1 MPTKF
6 KWNFREIS
14 IMPVTYPRTGAG
26 IVPMPR
32 SITEGVEGEFEPGE
46 AVNAHPFEWEAILD
60 FTVPLGS
67 GTGVF
72 YGIIFQLPKWGYKRV
87 KIDES
92 IEVSPVFKQY
102 FDLTI
107 GQKQAMENQI
117 KQGLASIATA
127 ISDLELVK
135 HDLRK
140 YKEFMD
146 YFAMIK
152 YGNELIKKGNKE
164 AGEKWR
170 ARGDELLKAV
180 FIDQVDVHTGE
191 GIALK
196 LIAPRW
202 PTIITDFLKL
212 TDEDLDPKTIT
223 KKTELHG
230 VTEAEAVVLATKN
243 KLYVEWRDRLFKPTV
258 EDRFESL
265 VSLVAARKKSVKEY
279 KEMVKPIIAR
289 HRTIKEKAPEASFL
303 QQSPWFMQGAQ
314 AASQDSVRIWAWKPF
329 APTEKYKI
337 TREYFDEIKPEEAG
351 FRKSEIKEI
360 KDKLKEKYENKNITE
375 VSDDMFLNRYRVE
388 ALPAEPSIDNVVRRL
403 VKLIQNEYK
412 VKITPFELFKARS
425 ALVEQFR
432 LSARGASEGEGW
444 VYSPYFIFVDIPMYR
459 TVLKLPNGQEFE
471 DVWIQ
476 PLTAAT
482 RTQNLIVAHELELIA
497 RDMQLDNYIDQLLGE
512 RGVLSTG
519 EEASLKELVEAE
531 EFKPPE
537 ILEEEK
543 KKMKPEKN
551 KLGVSSEEKLRHF
564 EIFDSISK
572 FFAKTG
578 IGPLQFFT
586 SRGPYEWN
594 INHRLA
600 KIYQPEAAGAAKLVA
615 DYFRLNFGVPGV
627 KI

>member
-1 MPTKF
+1 
-6 KWNFREIS
+6 
-14 IMPVTYPRTGAG
+14 MPVTYPRTGAG

-32 SITEGVEGEFEPGE
+32 LLAQGVGGEFDPGE
-46 AVNAHPFEWEAILD
+46 AINAHPFEWEALLD

-107 GQKQAMENQI
+107 GQKQAMEAQI
-117 KQGLASIATA
+117 KQGLGSIANA

-140 YKEFMD
+140 YKEFKD
-146 YFAMIK
+146 YFAMIEWGGK
-152 YGNELIKKGNKE
+152 LIKGGKKE
-164 AGEKWR
+164 AGEKLR
-170 ARGDELLKAV
+170 AQGEELLKSV

-191 GIALK
+191 GIAIK

-202 PTIITDFLKL
+202 PTIIADFMKL
-212 TDEDLDPKTIT
+212 SDEDKSKDKVLENLE
-223 KKTELHG
+223 KKYN
-230 VTEAEAVVLATKN
+230 VKISEAEAVVLTTKN
-243 KLYVEWRDRLFKPTV
+243 NLYLEWRDRLFKPTV
-258 EDRFESL
+258 EDRFKSL
-265 VSLVAARKKSVKEY
+265 VSLVHARNKSVEEY
-279 KEMVKPIIAR
+279 KKMLRPIVAR
-289 HRTIKEKAPEASFL
+289 HRTIKEKAPDPKFL

-329 APTEKYKI
+329 APTEKYKV

-360 KDKLKEKYENKNITE
+360 KDKLKGKYENKNITE
-375 VSDDMFLNRYRVE
+375 VSDDMFLNRDRVE

-403 VKLIQNEYK
+403 VKLIQNEYN

-432 LSARGASEGEGW
+432 LSARGASEGEAW
-444 VYSPYFIFVDIPMYR
+444 VYSPYFVFVDIPMSR
-459 TVLKLPNGQEFE
+459 TVLKLPNGLEAE

-482 RTQNLIVAHELELIA
+482 RTQNLIIAHELELIA
-497 RDMQLDNYIDQLLGE
+497 RDMELGNYIDQMLGE

-519 EEASLKELVEAE
+519 EEAGLKELADEQV
-531 EFKPPE
+531 FKPPE
-537 ILEEEK
+537 ILEEEQ

-551 KLGVSSEEKLRHF
+551 KLGVSSEEKPAHF
-564 EIFDSISK
+564 KIFDSISK

-615 DYFRLNFGVPGV
+615 DFFRLKFGVPGV

>member
-1 MPTKF
+1 
-6 KWNFREIS
+6 
-14 IMPVTYPRTGAG
+14 MPVKYPRTGAG
-26 IVPMPR
+26 IVPMPH
-32 SITEGVEGEFEPGE
+32 EFAEHVPGELEPGE

-60 FTVPLGS
+60 FTTPIGT

-72 YGIIFQLPKWGYKRV
+72 YGIIFQLPKWGFKRV

-107 GQKQAMENQI
+107 GQKQAMEAQI

-146 YFAMIK
+146 YFAMIE
-152 YGNELIKKGNKE
+152 GGEELIKKGKKE
-164 AGEKWR
+164 EGEKWR

-202 PTIITDFLKL
+202 PTIITDFMKI
-212 TDEDLDPKTIT
+212 TDNDLDKETIM
-223 KKTELHG
+223 KKPELRG

-243 KLYVEWRDRLFKPTV
+243 RLYIEWRERLFKPTV
-258 EDRFESL
+258 KDRFQSL
-265 VSLVAARKKSVKEY
+265 VSLVAARQKSAEEY
-279 KEMVKPIIAR
+279 KKMIKPVIAR
-289 HRTIKEKAPEASFL
+289 YRTIKEKAPEAKFL

-314 AASQDSVRIWAWKPF
+314 AASQDSIRIWAWKPF
-329 APTEKYKI
+329 APTEKYKV
-337 TREYFDEIKPEEAG
+337 TREYFDQIKASQAG
-351 FRKSEIKEI
+351 FRKWEIDYI
-360 KDKLKEKYENKNITE
+360 KKALEKKKEKENITDVAE
-375 VSDDMFLNRYRVE
+375 DFFLGKKLVE

-403 VKLIQNEYK
+403 TILIEREYH
-412 VKITPFELFKARS
+412 VKITPLQLFQARS

-432 LSARGASEGEGW
+432 LSARGASEGETW
-444 VYSPYFIFVDIPMYR
+444 VYSPYFIFVDIPMSR
-459 TVLKLPNGQEFE
+459 TVLRMPNGQELE
-471 DVWIQ
+471 DIWIQ
-476 PLTAAT
+476 PLTVAT
-482 RTQNLIVAHELELIA
+482 RTQNMIIANELELIA
-497 RDMQLDNYIDQLLGE
+497 RDMELDNYIDQMLGE
-512 RGVLSTG
+512 RGVLPTG
-519 EEASLKELVEAE
+519 EEVGLSELTEAQILKLPEL
-531 EFKPPE
+531 
-537 ILEEEK
+537 LEEEEKAK
-543 KKMKPEKN
+543 KGKK
-551 KLGVSSEEKLRHF
+551 EEPKISDVEEPAYF
-564 EIFDSISK
+564 KFFDAISK
-572 FFAKTG
+572 LFEKTP
-578 IGPLQFFT
+578 IGKLQFFA

-600 KIYQPEAAGAAKLVA
+600 KIYQPESAGMAKLVA
-615 DYFRLNFGVPGV
+615 DYFRLNFGVPGI